1 MSSASSEQPWQA
13 QGDLATSRS
22 ETSADASNGLCRLD
36 AVELAKMIRRRE
48 VSVVE
53 VVDAH
58 LARVDGRQPEV
69 NAYVTRLDDEAR
81 AAAQVADR
89 QLAAGEEIGPLH
101 GVPLAVKDQCDMAGV
116 RTTHGLLGVDI
127 VPIESAVAVARLER
141 AGAIALGK
149 TNVPELGHKGTTDNL
164 RFGPTSTPF
173 AIGVNAGGSSGG
185 SAAAVADGQAT
196 IGLGG
201 DGGGSIRIP
210 ASCCGI
216 YGLKPSWGR
225 VPFAALPDRFA
236 DAPYVSF
243 GPLTRTVRDA
253 ALMLQV
259 LAGPHWSDPASLPD
273 SGIDYLSVLDGS
285 LTGVKIAYSPDFGGF
300 PVEPAVAEVVSAAVL
315 AFEREG
321 AIVEE
326 TQVRLPA
333 SPVELGEIWRQLDG
347 VEAAIAIDHFEAEG
361 ISLLE
366 HGSAQLTAS
375 LQDGLDRAHRLT
387 ALQYKSCDLMR
398 TRVYD
403 MFEAMFERY
412 DLIVTPTLGAPP
424 VRNEKDGATLG
435 PAVIAGQH
443 VDQTIGWCLTF
454 PVNFTGHPAASLPA
468 GMVEGRLPVGMQVI
482 GPRYRDDT
490 VLAASAAFERAAPWS
505 ESYGLL
511 HGA

>member
-1 MSSASSEQPWQA
+1 MSAASSEPRQA
-13 QGDLATSRS
+13 QGDLTASRS
-22 ETSADASNGLCRLD
+22 QESVDAIDGLCRLD
-36 AVELAKMIRRRE
+36 AVEVAAMIRRRE
-48 VSVVE
+48 VSAVE

-58 LARVDGRQPEV
+58 LARVDARQPEV

-81 AAAQVADR
+81 QAAQMADR
-89 QLAAGEEIGPLH
+89 KLAAGEELGLLH

-127 VPIESAVAVARLER
+127 VPVESAVAVERLER

-185 SAAAVADGQAT
+185 SAAAVADGQAV

-216 YGLKPSWGR
+216 YGIKPSWGR
-225 VPFAALPDRFA
+225 VPFAGLPDRFA
-236 DAPYVSF
+236 DSPYVSF

-259 LAGPHWSDPASLPD
+259 IAGPHWSDPASLLD
-273 SGIDYLSVLDGS
+273 SGVDYRTVLNGS
-285 LTGVKIAYSPDFGGF
+285 LNGMKIAYSPDFGGF
-300 PVEPAVAEVVSAAVL
+300 PVEPAVAELVGSAVL

-321 AIVEE
+321 AVVEE
-326 TQVRLPA
+326 IQVSLPA

-347 VEAAIAIDHFEAEG
+347 VEAAVAIDHFEAEG

-375 LQDGLDRAHRLT
+375 LRDGLDRAHRLT
-387 ALQYKSCDLMR
+387 ALQYKACDLMR

-403 MFEAMFERY
+403 MFEDIFARY
-412 DLIVTPTLGAPP
+412 ALLVTPTLGAPP
-424 VRNEKDGATLG
+424 VRNEANGATLG
-435 PAVIAGQH
+435 PVSIAGTKI
-443 VDQTIGWCLTF
+443 DQTIGWCLTF
-454 PVNFTGHPAASLPA
+454 PVNFAGHPAASLPA

-482 GPRYRDDT
+482 GPRYRDDM
-490 VLAASAAFERAAPWS
+490 VLGASAAFERVAPWRG
-505 ESYGLL
+505 SYELL
-511 HGA
+511 YGH